1 MEERSANYRVMI
13 VDDEAILRTG
23 MLHLCNWSEYGIEI
37 VAQASNGLEAL
48 QYIEEVH
55 PHVVIT
61 DIVMPIMDGVE
72 FAKIMGKEH
81 PEVKIVVLSS
91 YSEFNYVRE
100 VFKYGV
106 TDYLLKPK
114 VSAAELISLIQSLCS
129 GIDLSQQDHL
139 SNKNDPSLLLGQW
152 LGGNNSPIE
161 EDKQTEAMLEE
172 LREDFKSE
180 LFIIAKANT
189 SLLLSRTNFTQSQLE
204 QKLLELTV
212 EHLSGLDHALVF
224 LKSEC
229 LLLVN
234 YESRQSVEVISAL
247 KRFAAQAL
255 EALSYIS
262 FVLSKAFG
270 SLQQIKEEHTR
281 LTPYLGKL
289 LYFAEQ
295 ALIAEDEILVQ
306 SEKVDFNQEH
316 FTAALRNFSIDEAG
330 ALLETLFSEITASMA
345 YDEYSLKR
353 LCQNLIYTAMS
364 TLEQLKQ
371 PVAELSSSK
380 LKLFKRIDLAF
391 DINELEG
398 IMLHFLQD
406 LKNIL
411 PRSDQQQS
419 PILQQIYAY
428 VHENYANE
436 ISLSEMADKLH
447 LNYSYL
453 SSYFKQRTNENLTSY
468 INRVRTDKAKELL
481 LDYKLSVS
489 EISRLTGFSDHNYF
503 SKVFKKMTGMTPVE
517 YRNQI
522 SQ

>member
-1 MEERSANYRVMI
+1 MEERPANYRVMI

-48 QYIEEVH
+48 QYIEVVH

-81 PEVKIVVLSS
+81 PEIKIVVLSS

-114 VSAAELISLIQSLCS
+114 VSASELISLIQSLCS
-129 GIDLSQQDHL
+129 GIDLSEQSQP
-139 SNKNDPSLLLGQW
+139 SAKNDPALLLGQW
-152 LGGNNSPIE
+152 LGSHIE
-161 EDKQTEAMLEE
+161 EDKQNEALLQE
-172 LREDFKSE
+172 LDRQFESE
-180 LFIIAKANT
+180 LFIIAKAST
-189 SLLLSRTNFTQSQLE
+189 SLLLSRTNYTQSQLE
-204 QKLLELTV
+204 QVLLDLAAKHLT
-212 EHLSGLDHALVF
+212 GMNYALVF
-224 LKSEC
+224 LKNEC
-229 LLLVN
+229 LLLMN
-234 YESRQSVEVISAL
+234 YESHRSVEVLSAM
-247 KRFAAQAL
+247 KRFADSAS
-255 EALSYIS
+255 ESLSYLS
-262 FVLSKAFG
+262 FVLSNAFKDLRQMKA
-270 SLQQIKEEHTR
+270 EHIR

-289 LYFAEQ
+289 LYFNEQ
-295 ALIAEDEILVQ
+295 ALVPEDDILLQ
-306 SEKVDFNQEH
+306 SERSDFNQEH
-316 FTAALRNFSIDEAG
+316 FTAALRSFSIDEAG
-330 ALLETLFSEITASMA
+330 LQLETLFAEITGSMA

-364 TLEQLKQ
+364 TLEQMKQ
-371 PVAELSSSK
+371 PVGELGSSK
-380 LKLFKRIDLAF
+380 LKLFKRIDLAY
-391 DINELEG
+391 DIEELEA
-398 IMLHFLQD
+398 IMQQFLQD
-406 LKNIL
+406 LRSIL
-411 PRSDQQQS
+411 PGADQQQS
-419 PILQQIYAY
+419 QILQQIYAY
-428 VHENYANE
+428 VHDNYANE
-436 ISLSEMADKLH
+436 ISLSEMADSLH

-453 SSYFKQRTNENLTSY
+453 SSYFKQRTRENLTSY

-481 LDYKLSVS
+481 LDHRLSVS

-522 SQ
+522 SS

>member
-1 MEERSANYRVMI
+1 MKERSANYRVMI

-23 MLHLCNWSEYGIEI
+23 MLHLCHWSEYGIEI
-37 VAQASNGLEAL
+37 VAEASNGLEAL
-48 QYIEEVH
+48 QYIDVVH

-81 PEVKIVVLSS
+81 PEIKIVVLSS

-114 VSAAELISLIQSLCS
+114 VSATELISLIQSLCS
-129 GIDLSQQDHL
+129 NIDLKDQEAL
-139 SNKNDPSLLLGQW
+139 SIKDDPALLLGQW
-152 LGGNNSPIE
+152 LSNDTKE
-161 EDKQTEAMLEE
+161 EQTEEMLRK
-172 LREDFKSE
+172 LSQHFTSE
-180 LFIIAKANT
+180 LFVIAKAST
-189 SLLLSRTNFTQSQLE
+189 SLLLLKTNWTQSQLE
-204 QKLLELTV
+204 RILIELAA
-212 EHLSGLDHALVF
+212 EHLSSFEYSLVF
-224 LKSEC
+224 LKNES

-234 YESRQSVEVISAL
+234 YESQQSMEVLSAL
-247 KRFAAQAL
+247 KRFAEHSANSL
-255 EALSYIS
+255 TYIT
-262 FVLSKAFG
+262 FVLSNAFSALQRIKA
-270 SLQQIKEEHTR
+270 EHTR

-289 LYFAEQ
+289 LYFTGRE
-295 ALIAEDEILVQ
+295 LVPGDEIIVQ
-306 SEKVDFNQEH
+306 SEKLYFDQAL
-316 FTAALRNFSIDEAG
+316 FTAALRNFAIDEASSQ
-330 ALLETLFSEITASMA
+330 LETLFSEITSSMA

-371 PVAELSSSK
+371 PVAETGSSK
-380 LKLFKRIDLAF
+380 LKLFKMIDLAF
-391 DINELEG
+391 DVNELKS
-398 IMLHFLQD
+398 IMLRFLQE
-406 LKNIL
+406 LKSVL

-419 PILQQIYAY
+419 LILQHIYEY
-428 VHENYANE
+428 VNENYAND

-453 SSYFKQRTNENLTSY
+453 SSYFKQRTHENLTSY

-481 LDYKLSVS
+481 LDHTLSVS

-522 SQ
+522 TQ

>member
-23 MLHLCNWSEYGIEI
+23 MVHLCDWSVYGIEI

-48 QYIEEVH
+48 QYIDIVH

-81 PEVKIVVLSS
+81 PDIKIVVLSS

-114 VSAAELISLIQSLCS
+114 VAAGELISLIQSLCS
-129 GIDLSQQDHL
+129 GIDLSGQNPL
-139 SNKNDPSLLLGQW
+139 SVNNDPALLLGQW
-152 LGGNNSPIE
+152 LGSSHIE
-161 EDKQTEAMLEE
+161 EDKRNEAAPQE
-172 LREDFKSE
+172 LVQRFEDE
-180 LFIIAKANT
+180 LFVVAKAST
-189 SLLLSRTNFTQSQLE
+189 GLLLMRTSYTQSQLE
-204 QKLLELTV
+204 QILLGLAS
-212 EHLSGLDHALVF
+212 EHLRELNYALVF
-224 LKSEC
+224 LKNEC

-234 YESRQSVEVISAL
+234 YESNRSVEVLSAL
-247 KRFAAQAL
+247 KRFADGASA
-255 EALSYIS
+255 ALSYIT
-262 FVLSKAFG
+262 FVLSNAFRK
-270 SLQQIKEEHTR
+270 LQQTKEEHIR

-289 LYFAEQ
+289 LYFTGQ
-295 ALIAEDEILVQ
+295 TLVHEDDITIQ
-306 SEKVDFNQEH
+306 SEKADFNQEH
-316 FTAALRNFSIDEAG
+316 FTAALRSFSIDEAG
-330 ALLETLFSEITASMA
+330 AQLETLFSENTAVMA

-353 LCQNLIYTAMS
+353 LCQNLIYTIMS
-364 TLEQLKQ
+364 TLEQLKL
-371 PVAELSSSK
+371 PVTELSSSK
-380 LKLFKRIDLAF
+380 LKLFKKIDLAY
-391 DINELEG
+391 DIEELKG
-398 IMLHFLQD
+398 IMLQFLQN
-406 LKNIL
+406 LREIL
-411 PRSDQQQS
+411 PGAEQQQS

-428 VHENYANE
+428 VHKNYANE
-436 ISLSEMADKLH
+436 ISLSEMADSLH

-453 SSYFKQRTNENLTSY
+453 SSYFKQRTGENLTSY

-481 LDYKLSVS
+481 LDHKLSVS

-517 YRNQI
+517 YRHQI